1 MKEKNRIRHC
11 TASLFTRKH
20 SLTGEIHDLSWLC
33 YSESTGKVYCL
44 PCKLLSNKTSA
55 FTTGFNDWKHAGES
69 IESHGKSP
77 QHRNAL
83 ANAVIR
89 SKTNARLDQNLLKA
103 MQAETKYWRAV
114 LTRVIDVMI
123 FLSSRGLAIRGSDE
137 KLGSVHN
144 GNFLGIVELLS
155 KYDSFLASHLAQYGN
170 KGCGSTSYL
179 SHSICDEIIHIMA
192 NMVMEVII
200 EEVQKLNTCRY
211 LWIQHLILL
220 TQINSA

>member
-1 MKEKNRIRHC
+1 MKEGGNN
-11 TASLFTRKH
+11 SRK
-20 SLTGEIHDLSWLC
+20 
-33 YSESTGKVYCL
+33 
-44 PCKLLSNKTSA
+44 
-55 FTTGFNDWKHAGES
+55 
-69 IESHGKSP
+69 
-77 QHRNAL
+77 R
-83 ANAVIR
+83 
-89 SKTNARLDQNLLKA
+89 DQNLLKA

-155 KYDSFLASHLAQYGN
+155 KYDSFLSSHLAQYGN

-179 SHSICDEIIHIMA
+179 THSICDEIIHMA

-200 EEVQKLNTCRY
+200 EEVQQAKYFSISVDSTPDITLTNQLSITIRY
-211 LWIQHLILL
+211 VFIIPLL
-220 TQINSA
+220 FLHMRCFKQVY

>member
-1 MKEKNRIRHC
+1 
-11 TASLFTRKH
+11 
-20 SLTGEIHDLSWLC
+20 
-33 YSESTGKVYCL
+33 
-44 PCKLLSNKTSA
+44 
-55 FTTGFNDWKHAGES
+55 
-69 IESHGKSP
+69 
-77 QHRNAL
+77 
-83 ANAVIR
+83 
-89 SKTNARLDQNLLKA
+89 

-179 SHSICDEIIHIMA
+179 FPFYLHSMVIKGVDQPRTYSHSICT
-192 NMVMEVII
+192 V
-200 EEVQKLNTCRY
+200 
-211 LWIQHLILL
+211 W
-220 TQINSA
+220 